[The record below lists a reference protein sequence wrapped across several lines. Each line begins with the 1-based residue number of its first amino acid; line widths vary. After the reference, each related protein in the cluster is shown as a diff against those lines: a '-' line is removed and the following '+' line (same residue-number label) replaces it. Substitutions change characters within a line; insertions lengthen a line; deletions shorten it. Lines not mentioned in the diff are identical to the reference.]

1 MNQKQ
6 KWGAARD
13 SVYPRVN
20 EVLKENGYQEVT
32 LSVISPKT
40 LRSFQK
46 SNHAIIRDWEFDG
59 KKLFVFF
66 NDDWNQLIDKDG
78 NSTDRLMIYT
88 LQKTPN
94 YKDIYKQFSIDES
107 QGEQSIR
114 FEVPIEDFNFLCG
127 EKARY
132 AVPIEKKQVDAQPGF
147 VSRLNKK
154 SAVVESTSK
163 IMFPTEEEVE
173 MSFATGTEIED
184 ELIKNQSYRDYLT
197 MRYLVPVSTK
207 PWLNKVVKQIHEEL
221 YGK

>member
-6 KWGAARD
+6 KWGVARD
-13 SVYPRVN
+13 SMYPRVN
-20 EVLKENGYQEVT
+20 QLLKENGYQEVT
-32 LSVISPKT
+32 LSFISPKT
-40 LRSFQK
+40 IRSFQK
-46 SNHAIIRDWEFDG
+46 SNHAIVRDWEFDG

-66 NDDWNQLIDKDG
+66 NDDWNQLIDKNG
-78 NSTDRLMIYT
+78 NSTDRVMVYT
-88 LQKTPN
+88 LKRTPN
-94 YKDIYKQFSIDES
+94 YKDIYKQFSIDEI
-107 QGEQSIR
+107 QGEQSVR
-114 FEVPIEDFNFLCG
+114 FEVPIEDFTFLCG
-127 EKARY
+127 ER
-132 AVPIEKKQVDAQPGF
+132 EKPVRKQ
-147 VSRLNKK
+147 SSLISHLNKK
-154 SAVVESTSK
+154 TAVVESTSE